1 MQGAKLA
8 LRNPVDRQGPTE
20 HWANIGD
27 LRVRYLDWGGD
38 GDPVMLMHGL
48 ASSANWYELVASH
61 LRHKYRFFAADARGH
76 GQTTQAKGGYDWQTL
91 SEDGIGLMDHL
102 GVSRAAVF
110 GHSWGATA
118 ALNLAARFPGRVTAL
133 GLIDG
138 GVGRQTDPRQPWEVV
153 KAGVR
158 PRDVSGTRQQFLDRL
173 RSQLSL
179 CWNDQIERIVQTMV
193 YEDNEGQIQDIL
205 RPENHLQV
213 RRAMWAEPAAEFY
226 SRIACPTVLIPAGPT
241 PERADSER
249 ARQKQAGVAA
259 ADNAIPDC
267 RVRWIPETVHDIGYH
282 KPEALARVMDEF
294 LSGLDSRQA

>member
-1 MQGAKLA
+1 MRKPTGCQ
-8 LRNPVDRQGPTE
+8 PPTE
-20 HWANIGD
+20 HWAIIGE
-27 LRVRYLDWGGD
+27 LRIRYLDWGGD
-38 GDPVMLMHGL
+38 GEPVMLMHGL
-48 ASSANWYELVASH
+48 ASSAHWYELVASH
-61 LRHKYRFFAADARGH
+61 LRHRYRLFAADARSH
-76 GQTTQAKGGYDWQTL
+76 GRTTQAAGGFDWQTL
-91 SEDGIGLMDHL
+91 SEDCVGLMEHL

-118 ALNLAARFPGRVTAL
+118 ALNVAARFPDRVTAL

-138 GVGRQTDPRQPWEVV
+138 GVGRQSDPREPWEVV

-173 RSQLSL
+173 RHQLSF
-179 CWNDQIERIVQTMV
+179 CWTDQIERIVQTMV

-213 RRAMWAEPAAEFY
+213 RRAMWEEPASQFY
-226 SRIACPTVLIPAGPT
+226 SRITCPTVVIPAGPT

-249 ARQKQAGVAA
+249 ARQKRAGVAA
-259 ADNAIPDC
+259 AEKVIPRC

-282 KPEALARVMDEF
+282 KPGELAQVMDEF
-294 LSGLDSRQA
+294 LSGLGSPSA